1 MHSHSQQ
8 QNPDEL
14 DSSSRVNSIR
24 NAFKTF
30 VHHMKTHA
38 GVGIICAV
46 AYFDPGN
53 WSTDLLAGSQFGYKL
68 LFILLMSGLGAVVL
82 QALSCKLGCVTGL
95 DLATHCRLLLH
106 DHPRFPKL
114 ARYCFLYPLYVL
126 SELAIISTDLAE
138 LLGSAIALVLIF
150 PKLPLPVAVLL
161 TALDVIFILAVGDP
175 SRSPGRSSRVFEL
188 VIISLVFV
196 VFISFAILLAEVKPY
211 WPDAFDGFLPSRT
224 IIEPDALFAAVGIL
238 GATVM
243 PHALY
248 LGSHLA
254 TNDRVSTAP
263 VGVPLALPNSTPS
276 LSRRAVFKKM
286 LKSLFSAGHV
296 ERDEGENHP
305 DISTPHGQRSNNSLS
320 FIKAHLKHG
329 VWDIVL
335 SLLGFAV
342 VINASILI
350 IAGAVF
356 FYGPGQTA
364 GNTPA
369 GLFDA
374 FDLIAS
380 FIGKP
385 AAIIFA
391 IALLCSG
398 QSASITATLAGQIVS
413 EGFIQWKVSPFLR
426 RLLTRCLGLIPA
438 MVVAVV
444 VGRDGINTLLVIS
457 QVVLSIVLPF
467 VVFPLV
473 WLTSS
478 PLVMR
483 VRRPRELA
491 SEMYGK
497 NGETSNMGSTSD
509 IALKKDLPLEGLDGG
524 EGIRVLGIEIGRVST
539 QDSSRYTSSEENTE
553 EDMSEKDKGRA
564 VDVSYLEA
572 AGLSSSADPLAGEY
586 VDYSNGWPL
595 TIVAYAIWGVV
606 VIANGYL
613 IVSTA
618 LGE

>member
-1 MHSHSQQ
+1 MGHS
-8 QNPDEL
+8 
-14 DSSSRVNSIR
+14 
-24 NAFKTF
+24 
-30 VHHMKTHA
+30 VHHMKRHA

-68 LFILLMSGLGAVVL
+68 LFIVLMSGLGVFI
-82 QALSCKLGCVTGL
+82 
-95 DLATHCRLLLH
+95 DLASHCRLLLH

-114 ARYCFLYPLYVL
+114 ARYCFLYPLYLL

-138 LLGSAIALVLIF
+138 LLGSAIGLVLIF

-175 SRSPGRSSRVFEL
+175 SRSHGRPARVFEIIIIIL
-188 VIISLVFV
+188 VLVVFV
-196 VFISFAILLAEVKPY
+196 CFAVLIAKVKPH
-211 WPDAFDGFLPSRT
+211 WPDAFAGFLPSHT
-224 IIEPDALFAAVGIL
+224 IVEPNALYASVGIL

-254 TNDRVSTAP
+254 TNDRVSTGP
-263 VGVPLALPNSTPS
+263 VGVPLALPNVTPP
-276 LSRRAVFKKM
+276 LSRRAIFKKM
-286 LKSLFSAGHV
+286 FKTLFSTGRV
-296 ERDEGENHP
+296 ERGENQP
-305 DISTPHGQRSNNSLS
+305 DTSTPYGERLNNSLA
-320 FIKAHLKHG
+320 FINAHYKHG
-329 VWDIVL
+329 LWDIVM

-342 VINASILI
+342 VINAAILI
-350 IAGAVF
+350 LAGAVF
-356 FYGPGQTA
+356 FFGPGRTA
-364 GNTPA
+364 NNTPA

-374 FDLIAS
+374 YDLITS

-385 AAIIFA
+385 AAIVFA
-391 IALLCSG
+391 IALVCSG

-413 EGFIQWKVSPFLR
+413 EGFIQWRISPFLR

-444 VGRDGINTLLVIS
+444 VGRDGISTLLVIS

-478 PLVMR
+478 SVVMR
-483 VRRPRELA
+483 VRRPREL
-491 SEMYGK
+491 
-497 NGETSNMGSTSD
+497 
-509 IALKKDLPLEGLDGG
+509 
-524 EGIRVLGIEIGRVST
+524 IGRVSA
-539 QDSSRYTSSEENTE
+539 QEPSDFYTRPEKNTE
-553 EDMSEKDKGRA
+553 EETSEKGKGRA
-564 VDVSYLEA
+564 VDVSYVEA
-572 AGLSSSADPLAGEY
+572 AALPSLADAMVGEY

-595 TIVAYAIWGVV
+595 TIVAYAIWLVV
-606 VIANGYL
+606 VVANGYL
-613 IVSTA
+613 IVTLA
-618 LGE
+618 IN